1 MGDDIK
7 VKLKLSREQANNAAK
22 IVQAKL
28 RLVEHNIAA
37 ILKSEAI
44 PHLIDLIMVRYDEL
58 GEKMESMADEDPT
71 NPAIWRGTFKDKLE
85 EEAEQTFIFDRS
97 SGVIRLNL
105 GEKAYLGYSESPDTD
120 SNQPLV
126 WMVYYLEGLKTSW
139 AWITRETWEEIYPEG
154 KWDPSWGRF
163 KNEGSG
169 FMLSGRKFHRAG
181 NDWMDELVWSE
192 VRHPFSTWS
201 PDDIFQKAMDEFLIR
216 PFIQKAVDAAMAGKK
231 L

>member
-1 MGDDIK
+1 MGNDIK
-7 VKLKLSREQANNAAK
+7 VRLKLSDEQANDAARL
-22 IVQAKL
+22 VQAKL
-28 RLVEHNIAA
+28 KLVEHNISA
-37 ILKSEAI
+37 IMQSEAI

-58 GEKMESMADEDPT
+58 GEKMESMSEEDPT

-85 EEAEQTFIFDRS
+85 EEAQQTFIFDKS
-97 SGVIRLNL
+97 SGTIRLNL
-105 GEKAYLGYSESPDTD
+105 GEKSYLGYTENPDTD
-120 SNQPLV
+120 SNQPMV

-139 AWITRETWEEIYPEG
+139 AWITKDTWEEIYPDG
-154 KWDPSWGRF
+154 KWDPEWGRF
-163 KNEGSG
+163 KNAPG

>member
-1 MGDDIK
+1 MGKDIK
-7 VKLKLSREQANNAAK
+7 VRLKLSKQQANDAAK

-37 ILKSEAI
+37 ILRKEAI

-58 GEKMESMADEDPT
+58 GERMEQMSDEDPT

-85 EEAEQTFIFDRS
+85 EEAQQTFIFDRS
-97 SGVIRLNL
+97 SGIIKLNL
-105 GEKAYLGYSESPDTD
+105 GEKSFLGYGESPDTD

-126 WMVYYLEGLKTSW
+126 WMVYYLEGLSKSY
-139 AWITRETWEEIYPEG
+139 AWITRETWEQVYPEG
-154 KWDPSWGRF
+154 EWDNTWGRF
-163 KNEGSG
+163 QNAPG
-169 FMLSGRKFHRAG
+169 FMLGGRKFHKAG

-192 VRHPFSTWS
+192 VRHPFSSWS